1 MKRRRITY
9 RISSSKRGKWN
20 RPKVWLIIFL
30 ISLLTLITFY
40 FFPTSLHKQLS
51 SACLI
56 ECKSYYA
63 IPIAG
68 KDTLRFSPIF
78 NKEKNKLELD
88 FSCHKN
94 YCSGSFISNSGHII
108 TSAAVQEYAT
118 DTLSSQKTKENLE
131 QMLAQIEGIKAYTE
145 KQIEEFEYYTRTHFS
160 TDDGY
165 EDVMMLQNEISE
177 RAQKLDSLKKII
189 NVAIELRRPAIL
201 HKEFTY
207 YHQIVSDSG
216 HIISTSGN
224 ALLVHQKDSL
234 LLLQTSEE
242 VTPSQCHH
250 LSYCIIPPEWT
261 TYKDWSLRVLG
272 YPSYF
277 CDSEDIV
284 FHTPMVIPY
293 HLPLP
298 TLCEGAMVCDV
309 FGRPS
314 GIILNGNLCSS
325 KKINHLM
332 HSQHSYLSWKWLSIK
347 TFFKNIFTPKTL
359 NEKTLPVNKTTHQ
372 TNILNYFKT
381 DEQGYQALSLTDG
394 TYVGETQENKP
405 NGNGRLTLYNGDTH
419 SGLWTSGKKNGWG
432 EYMLSDGTTYKGV
445 WKEDTLPLG
454 FCIDSTGY
462 YNGSFNDSLQR
473 QGYGDYE
480 YFTGEHYQ
488 GEWEKDAPHGFGI
501 NVSAHKIIECG
512 TWKNGK
518 FRGEKMKYT
527 SDRVY
532 GIDISRYQ
540 HESRGNS
547 YGINWEDLHIK
558 NLGATAQKS
567 VVGKANYPISFIYI
581 KATEGKSI
589 TNKYYESDIAQARK
603 KKIAV
608 GAYHFFSTTVKGKE
622 QADHFIQQA
631 KLQKGDL
638 PPVLDIEPSDRQ
650 INEMGGAKAMFAEI
664 KIWLEMVEKHCGRKP
679 LLYVSQH
686 FINQYLQD
694 APDFIKEHDVW
705 VARYG
710 VFRPYVHLQYWQL
723 SCDGKVNGIMG
734 DIDINVFNG
743 TKEQFND
750 YKKEVAIKKIND

>member
-9 RISSSKRGKWN
+9 RISSGKRGKWN

-63 IPIAG
+63 IPLAG

-108 TSAAVQEYAT
+108 TSTAVQEYAT

-177 RAQKLDSLKKII
+177 RAQKLDSLKKLI
-189 NVAIELRRPAIL
+189 NVAIKQRRPAIL

-261 TYKDWSLRVLG
+261 TYKDWSLCVLG
-272 YPSYF
+272 FPSYF
-277 CDSEDIV
+277 CDSKDIV
-284 FHTPMVIPY
+284 SHTPMVIPY

-332 HSQHSYLSWKWLSIK
+332 HSQHINLSWKWLSIK
-347 TFFKNIFTPKTL
+347 TFF
-359 NEKTLPVNKTTHQ
+359 
-372 TNILNYFKT
+372 
-381 DEQGYQALSLTDG
+381 
-394 TYVGETQENKP
+394 
-405 NGNGRLTLYNGDTH
+405 
-419 SGLWTSGKKNGWG
+419 
-432 EYMLSDGTTYKGV
+432 
-445 WKEDTLPLG
+445 
-454 FCIDSTGY
+454 
-462 YNGSFNDSLQR
+462 
-473 QGYGDYE
+473 
-480 YFTGEHYQ
+480 
-488 GEWEKDAPHGFGI
+488 
-501 NVSAHKIIECG
+501 
-512 TWKNGK
+512 
-518 FRGEKMKYT
+518 
-527 SDRVY
+527 
-532 GIDISRYQ
+532 
-540 HESRGNS
+540 
-547 YGINWEDLHIK
+547 
-558 NLGATAQKS
+558 
-567 VVGKANYPISFIYI
+567 
-581 KATEGKSI
+581 
-589 TNKYYESDIAQARK
+589 
-603 KKIAV
+603 
-608 GAYHFFSTTVKGKE
+608 
-622 QADHFIQQA
+622 
-631 KLQKGDL
+631 
-638 PPVLDIEPSDRQ
+638 
-650 INEMGGAKAMFAEI
+650 
-664 KIWLEMVEKHCGRKP
+664 
-679 LLYVSQH
+679 
-686 FINQYLQD
+686 
-694 APDFIKEHDVW
+694 
-705 VARYG
+705 
-710 VFRPYVHLQYWQL
+710 
-723 SCDGKVNGIMG
+723 
-734 DIDINVFNG
+734 
-743 TKEQFND
+743 
-750 YKKEVAIKKIND
+750 